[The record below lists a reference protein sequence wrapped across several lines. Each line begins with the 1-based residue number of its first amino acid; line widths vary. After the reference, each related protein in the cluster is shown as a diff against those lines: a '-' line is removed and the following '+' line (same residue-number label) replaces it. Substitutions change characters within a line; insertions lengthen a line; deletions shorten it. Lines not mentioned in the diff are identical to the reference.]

1 MLKILDE
8 KVKTS
13 CYDMADRYP
22 DCRYLYIVDSLD
34 ELIEHEG
41 YLYCVSDS
49 NDSFS
54 ELVDEECKLREQ
66 GILCVHAGSYN
77 NGGGIGVQYEVS
89 EAKV

>member
-1 MLKILDE
+1 MLKILNE

-13 CYDMADRYP
+13 CDDMADRYP
-22 DCRYLYIVDSLD
+22 NCRYLYIIDSLD
-34 ELIEHEG
+34 KLIEHEG
-41 YLYCVSDS
+41 YLYCVSNS

-54 ELVDEECKLREQ
+54 ELVDEECKLRDK

-77 NGGGIGVQYEVS
+77 DGGGIGVQYEVS